1 MPSAPHPLRS
11 PAPGRDGRRRLD
23 DAGLTPSGLLIRRAE
38 PRELAA
44 CAALYERVL
53 RATFIWT
60 DPATHRAAD
69 FLEHARE
76 EEVYAAF
83 EIGKLVGIAGFYRPA
98 NFLHSLYV
106 DRRGHGVGKALLE
119 HVCRAADG
127 PVSLKVQ
134 EANVRAR
141 AFYRREGF
149 RLVERGFDPP
159 PGVAW
164 RRLRREVSAS

>member
-1 MPSAPHPLRS
+1 M
-11 PAPGRDGRRRLD
+11 D
-23 DAGLTPSGLLIRRAE
+23 DAGLTPAGLVVRRAK
-38 PRELAA
+38 PREIAA
-44 CAALYERVL
+44 CAALYEQVL
-53 RATFIWT
+53 RATFTWT

-69 FLEHARE
+69 FLADARE

-83 EIGKLVGIAGFYRPA
+83 EANELVAVAGFYRPA

-106 DRRGHGVGKALLE
+106 ERRGRGFGKALLD

-149 RLVERGFDPP
+149 RLVERGCDPP
-159 PGVAW
+159 PGAAW
-164 RRLRREVSAS
+164 RRLRREMSAS

>member
-1 MPSAPHPLRS
+1 M
-11 PAPGRDGRRRLD
+11 
-23 DAGLTPSGLLIRRAE
+23 
-38 PRELAA
+38 
-44 CAALYERVL
+44 L
-53 RATFIWT
+53 RATFTWM
-60 DPATHRAAD
+60 DPALHRAAD

-83 EIGKLVGIAGFYRPA
+83 EAGELLGIAAFYRPA

-106 DRRGHGVGKALLE
+106 ERRGRGVGKALLN
-119 HVCRAADG
+119 HVCRTADG

-149 RLVERGFDPP
+149 RLVERGRDPP

-164 RRLRREVSAS
+164 RRLRREMSAS